1 MQKDVS
7 ADKALVLLLKKFEE
21 SKRKNAR
28 WSQRAFALKIG
39 LSSGALSEI
48 LKGKRPLSAQ
58 LKKKISHRLQFSP
71 LEEVEFFED
80 QIPQHLKMHKLEYF
94 KLTTD
99 QFHLISD
106 WWHYAI
112 LNLMN
117 TKGFSSSATWISQR
131 LGLNSKIIQEAWD
144 RLIRLNLIK
153 KEGKKFIRT
162 YSRLETSDELLN
174 LSVQKSHI
182 KDLELI
188 EKSITQVSPEFRDHT
203 SMTVVIN
210 KKSISKAKELIRL
223 FQDRFSEE
231 TEVKEGDEVY
241 KLSISFFPL
250 TQISKKHGGSLD
262 V

>member
-1 MQKDVS
+1 
-7 ADKALVLLLKKFEE
+7 
-21 SKRKNAR
+21 
-28 WSQRAFALKIG
+28 
-39 LSSGALSEI
+39 
-48 LKGKRPLSAQ
+48 
-58 LKKKISHRLQFSP
+58 
-71 LEEVEFFED
+71 
-80 QIPQHLKMHKLEYF
+80 MHKLEYF

-117 TKGFSSSATWISQR
+117 TKGFNSSATWIGQR
-131 LGLNSKIIQEAWD
+131 LGLSSKIIQEAWD
-144 RLIRLNLIK
+144 RLKRLNLIK

-174 LSVQKSHI
+174 LSVQKSHV

>member
-1 MQKDVS
+1 MENFVLH
-7 ADKALVLLLKKFEE
+7 DKAVLLLRQKFEE
-21 SKRKNAR
+21 SKQKNAR
-28 WSQRAFALKIG
+28 WSQRAFATKIG

-48 LKGKRPLSAQ
+48 FKGKRLLSSQ
-58 LKKKISHRLQFSP
+58 LKKKISAKMQFSP
-71 LEEVEFFED
+71 LEEAEFFQEEL
-80 QIPQHLKMHKLEYF
+80 PTHLQTHRLEYV

-117 TKGFSSSATWISQR
+117 TKNFKPEGPWIAER
-131 LGLNSKIIQEAWD
+131 LGLKLKDVEVAWQ
-144 RLIRLNLIK
+144 RLLRLELIK
-153 KEGKKFIRT
+153 KVGKKYVRT
-162 YSRLETSDELLN
+162 FRRLETSDDLLS
-174 LSVQKSHI
+174 LSIQKSHI
-182 KDLELI
+182 QDLELI
-188 EKSITQVSPEFRDHT
+188 EKSITQIKPEHRDHT

-210 KKSISKAKELIRL
+210 KKSIAKAKELIRL

-231 TEVKEGDEVY
+231 TEADQGDEVY

-250 TQISKKHGGSLD
+250 TQINKTHGGSFD

>member
-1 MQKDVS
+1 MQKNIS
-7 ADKALVLLLKKFEE
+7 TDKALVLLLKKFEE
-21 SKRKNAR
+21 SKQKNPR
-28 WSQRAFALKIG
+28 WSQRAFASKIG

-48 LKGKRPLSAQ
+48 LKGKRPLSTQ
-58 LKKKISHRLQFSP
+58 LKKKISGRMQFSP
-71 LEEVEFFED
+71 IEESEFFED
-80 QIPQHLKMHKLEYF
+80 QLPQHLKTHRLEYF

-106 WWHYAI
+106 WWHYGI

-117 TKGFSSSATWISQR
+117 TKGFNSSVDWISER
-131 LGLNSKIIQEAWD
+131 LGLKNKIILEAWD
-144 RLIRLNLIK
+144 RLTRLNLIK
-153 KEGKKFIRT
+153 KEGKKFVRT
-162 YSRLETSDELLN
+162 YNRLETSDELLN
-174 LSVQKSHI
+174 LSVQKSHLQ
-182 KDLELI
+182 DLELI
-188 EKSITQVSPEFRDHT
+188 EKSITQLAPEFRDHT
-203 SMTVVIN
+203 SMTVVVN

-241 KLSISFFPL
+241 KLSISFYPL

>member
-1 MQKDVS
+1 MENAVLNN
-7 ADKALVLLLKKFEE
+7 KAIVLLLRKFEE
-21 SKRKNAR
+21 SKQKNAR
-28 WSQRAFALKIG
+28 WSQRAYAAKIG

-48 LKGKRPLSAQ
+48 LQGKRPLSSQ
-58 LKKKISHRLQFSP
+58 LKKKISPKLQLSP
-71 LEEVEFFED
+71 IEESEFFEEEL
-80 QIPQHLKMHKLEYF
+80 PSHLKTNRLEYF

-117 TKGFSSSATWISQR
+117 TKGFKPINSWISDR
-131 LGLNSKIIQEAWD
+131 LGLSLAATDEAWE

-153 KEGKKFIRT
+153 KDGKKFIRT
-162 YSRLETSDELLN
+162 FNRLETSDELLN

-182 KDLELI
+182 QDLELI
-188 EKSITQVSPEFRDHT
+188 EKSITQVKPEFRDHT
-203 SMTVVIN
+203 SMTVVVN

-223 FQDRFSEE
+223 FQDRFSAE
-231 TEVKEGDEVY
+231 TEVNDGDEVY
-241 KLSISFFPL
+241 KLSVSFFPL
-250 TQISKKHGGSLD
+250 TKITKKHGGSFD

>member
-7 ADKALVLLLKKFEE
+7 TDKALVLLLKKFEE
-21 SKRKNAR
+21 SKEKNPR
-28 WSQRAFALKIG
+28 WSQRAFASKIG

-48 LKGKRPLSAQ
+48 LKGKRPLSSQ
-58 LKKKISHRLQFSP
+58 LKKKISSRLQFSP
-71 LEEVEFFED
+71 IEESEFFD
-80 QIPQHLKMHKLEYF
+80 DHLPQHLKTHRLEYF

-106 WWHYAI
+106 WWHYGI

-117 TKGFSSSATWISQR
+117 TKGFNSSADWIAER
-131 LGLNSKIIQEAWD
+131 LGLNVKIVNEAWD

-162 YSRLETSDELLN
+162 YNRLETSDELLN
-174 LSVQKSHI
+174 LSVQKSHV

-188 EKSITQVSPEFRDHT
+188 EKSVTQVPPEYRDHT

-223 FQDRFSEE
+223 FQDRFSKE
-231 TEVKEGDEVY
+231 TEVKDGDEVY
-241 KLSISFFPL
+241 KLSISFYPL
-250 TQISKKHGGSLD
+250 TQISKKHGGSFD

>member
-1 MQKDVS
+1 MENETLNN
-7 ADKALVLLLKKFEE
+7 KAILLLLRKFEE
-21 SKRKNAR
+21 SKKKNAR
-28 WSQRAFALKIG
+28 WSQRAYAAKIG

-48 LKGKRPLSAQ
+48 LKGKRPLSTQ
-58 LKKKISHRLQFSP
+58 LKKKISSKLQLSP
-71 LEEVEFFED
+71 MEEAEFFEEEL
-80 QIPQHLKMHKLEYF
+80 PHHLKINRLDYY

-106 WWHYAI
+106 WWHYGI

-117 TKGFSSSATWISQR
+117 TKGFQPNTLWISDR
-131 LGLNSKIIQEAWD
+131 LGLSTKTVKEAWD
-144 RLIRLNLIK
+144 RLLRLNLIK

-162 YSRLETSDELLN
+162 FHRLETSDELLN

-182 KDLELI
+182 QDLELI
-188 EKSITQVSPEFRDHT
+188 EKSITQIKPEFRDHT

-210 KKSISKAKELIRL
+210 KKSIAKAKQMIRL

-231 TEVKEGDEVY
+231 TEVDAGDEVY

-250 TQISKKHGGSLD
+250 TQITKKHGGSLD

>member
-1 MQKDVS
+1 MENAVLN
-7 ADKALVLLLKKFEE
+7 DKAIVLLLRKFEE
-21 SKRKNAR
+21 SKQKNAR
-28 WSQRAFALKIG
+28 WSQRAYAAKIG

-48 LKGKRPLSAQ
+48 FQGKRSLSPQ
-58 LKKKISHRLQFSP
+58 LKKKISSKLQLSP
-71 LEEVEFFED
+71 MEESEFFEEEL
-80 QIPQHLKMHKLEYF
+80 PNHLKTHRLEYF

-117 TKGFSSSATWISQR
+117 TKGFKPNNVWISER
-131 LGLNSKIIQEAWD
+131 LGLSTNTINEAWE

-153 KEGKKFIRT
+153 KDGKKFIRT
-162 YSRLETSDELLN
+162 FNRLETSDELLN

-182 KDLELI
+182 QDLELI
-188 EKSITQVSPEFRDHT
+188 EKSITQVKPEFRDHT
-203 SMTVVIN
+203 SMTVVVN
-210 KKSISKAKELIRL
+210 KKSIAKAKELIRL

-231 TEVKEGDEVY
+231 TEVNDGDEVY
-241 KLSISFFPL
+241 KLSVSFFPL
-250 TQISKKHGGSLD
+250 TQITKKSGGSFD